1 MGIDG
6 DVHFW
11 PVHQG
16 LVEIFS
22 VRSFGRSTTY
32 SAEGT
37 RARGEKQKKKGVLH
51 RKIYG
56 EKFLNTL
63 STSLPKFVRIEK
75 KLFIY
80 RKNDFCDFW
89 FRYTCVRK
97 NIRNFETLLKI

>member
-37 RARGEKQKKKGVLH
+37 RARGEKRKKKVYSTV
-51 RKIYG
+51 KST
-56 EKFLNTL
+56 EK
-63 STSLPKFVRIEK
+63 
-75 KLFIY
+75 
-80 RKNDFCDFW
+80 
-89 FRYTCVRK
+89 
-97 NIRNFETLLKI
+97 NF